1 MFEDDKEL
9 YNEFEYM
16 LNSNP
21 NAYVNLRRRVD
32 RLTEHYL
39 LQLETLEKDYDRQ
52 DEVVSLI
59 GKMLRDTYE
68 DIKNINQS
76 VPPQGRA
83 IRMRINK
90 YLDNKNKKG

>member
-32 RLTEHYL
+32 RLTKHYM

-76 VPPQGRA
+76 VPPQGRG
-83 IRMRINK
+83 IQMSINK